1 MTMIREGIL
10 NINKPTGMTS
20 HDVVNKVRRAT
31 GIKRVGHTGTLDPMA
46 TGVLP
51 ICIGS
56 AARITEYLDLDFKTY
71 RCEMMFGK
79 TTDTQDI

>member
-56 AARITEYLDLDFKTY
+56 AARITEYLDLELNRLLRTTVMRPFRTY
-71 RCEMMFGK
+71 R
-79 TTDTQDI
+79 